1 MDQLATALLAFA
13 FSQICLTITVL
24 VRDNWRYVQARL
36 FVLLMVSGA
45 CYTLH
50 PLISDTPLES
60 IGWLFSAGRTAIPGL
75 LWLVCYSLFND
86 QLKLKAWQW
95 TLVGITVVLPTV
107 GYFLGGREGLPESVP
122 GWGLQFFYDA
132 PQLLEV
138 VLLAHALLIV
148 GKNWQSDLVP
158 SRRNLR
164 LPIMGFTLA
173 YTSAVVFM
181 EQVVG
186 STAPTEVML
195 YTMLSAFLL
204 WMNTFWVRS
213 RSHGI
218 FAEPAAVPEST
229 ETRTGL
235 PEADLVSE
243 PHEQEQIAA
252 EQESEAARQKLIQV
266 MDDGAYNQHG
276 LTIGDLAE
284 QMGWQEYRLRR
295 LINGELGYRNF
306 NDFLNRY
313 RVKIAAERL
322 SDPGCAQLPVLTIAL
337 DVGYRSL
344 SSFNKAFKEA
354 HGLTPTSYRKQNL
367 PS

>member
-1 MDQLATALLAFA
+1 MDQLTTALLAFA

-36 FVLLMVSGA
+36 FVLLMISGA
-45 CYTLH
+45 CYTIH
-50 PLISDTPLES
+50 PLISSTPLES

-75 LWLVCYSLFND
+75 IWLVCYSLFND

-107 GYFLGGREGLPESVP
+107 GHFFGGRSGLPETLP
-122 GWGLQFFYDA
+122 GWGVEFFYDT

-138 VLLAHALLIV
+138 VLLVHALLIV
-148 GKNWQSDLVP
+148 GKNWQGDLVQ

-173 YTSAVVFM
+173 YTCAVVFM
-181 EQVVG
+181 EQVIG
-186 STAPTEVML
+186 STETAQVML
-195 YTMLSAFLL
+195 YTMLSVFLL
-204 WMNTFWVRS
+204 WMNSFWVRS

-218 FAEPAAVPEST
+218 FAEPAATESS
-229 ETRTGL
+229 EAKAGL

-243 PHEQEQIAA
+243 PQEQAIA
-252 EQESEAARQKLIQV
+252 ERESEAARQKLIQV

-322 SDPGCAQLPVLTIAL
+322 GDPECAQLPVLTIAL

-354 HGLTPTSYRKQNL
+354 HGVTPTSYRKQNL

>member
-1 MDQLATALLAFA
+1 MDQFATALLAFA

-50 PLISDTPLES
+50 PLIADTSLQGS
-60 IGWLFSAGRTAIPGL
+60 IGWLLSAGRTAIPGL

-86 QLKLKAWQW
+86 QLRLKPWQLL
-95 TLVGITVVLPTV
+95 LVGITVVLPTV
-107 GYFLGGREGLPESVP
+107 GHFFGGRSGLPETLP
-122 GWGLQFFYDA
+122 GWGLQLFYEA

-138 VLLAHALLIV
+138 VLLVHALLIV
-148 GKNWQSDLVP
+148 GKNWQSDLVQ

-181 EQVVG
+181 EQVIG
-186 STAPTEVML
+186 STATAEVML
-195 YTMLSAFLL
+195 YAMLSAFLL
-204 WMNTFWVRS
+204 WMNTFWVRA

-218 FAEPAAVPEST
+218 FAEPAAV
-229 ETRTGL
+229 ETSDDRPGL

-243 PHEQEQIAA
+243 PQEQEQAVA
-252 EQESEAARQKLIQV
+252 ERESEAARQKLIQV
-266 MDDGAYNQHG
+266 MDEGAYNQHG

-322 SDPGCAQLPVLTIAL
+322 CNPDCAQLPVLTIAL